1 MNLVHRKIP
10 VEFLDALP
18 EGMKFIHRQG
28 QEFLVVEQLYCP
40 AGHSLMVESV
50 RIHGE
55 PSIRFRVSPDDPDR
69 LIFLDAFWGSHA
81 KLFSFIPCTQD
92 NVQYVDAYCPDCGA
106 SLSINQRCSL
116 DECDSTNSLDLHLP
130 GGKNHIYVCAKLGC
144 PGHRLSVTD
153 LPYNLN
159 RAVSEIN
166 FFGHGDEELFR
177 GI

>member
-10 VEFLDALP
+10 AEFLDALP
-18 EGMKFIHRQG
+18 EGMKFIHRHG
-28 QEFLVVEQLYCP
+28 QEFLVVEQLQCP

-55 PSIRFRVSPDDPDR
+55 PSIRFQVVPDDPSR

-81 KLFSFIPCTQD
+81 KLFSFFPCQD
-92 NVQYVDAYCPDCGA
+92 EDVQYVNAYCPQCGT
-106 SLSINQRCSL
+106 SLTVHEKCAL
-116 DECDSTNSLDLHLP
+116 EECDSTRSLDLQLP
-130 GGKNHIYVCAKLGC
+130 GGRNHIYVCAKLGC
-144 PGHRLSVTD
+144 PGHRLAVTD

-159 RAVSEIN
+159 RIVSEIN
-166 FFGHGDEELFR
+166 YFGHGDEELFS